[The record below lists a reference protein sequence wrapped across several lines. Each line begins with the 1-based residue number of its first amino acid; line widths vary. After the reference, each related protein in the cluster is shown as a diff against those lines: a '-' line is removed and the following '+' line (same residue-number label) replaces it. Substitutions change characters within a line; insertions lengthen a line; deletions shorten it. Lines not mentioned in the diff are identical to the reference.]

1 MVMTVVL
8 DDRTFSET
16 FEIGDFG
23 DCPFGYLGNSIIL
36 DVNLNRAVSFV
47 FKGVNNL
54 AN

>member
-1 MVMTVVL
+1 MVLTIVL